1 MQTLPPV
8 PQTLKAP
15 NTPQS
20 VPSDKAT
27 NKSPE
32 AAPDKFDKILQREV
46 SETPNKQEAPQNTT
60 KTDSSKSSDSSK
72 PSAESSHDSSD
83 TTASEQSTNSTVDSV
98 LATTETKY
106 QFDQALY
113 PIDIAALNT
122 NPLVPAPIMSA
133 ELSTTSVLSDESIAD
148 DGKSPRSMLSFL
160 DPTMLQKSLP
170 QSIVNE
176 NYFANNTP
184 TDLLQSF
191 DPANSADFSKLL
203 PTGIGVGGDKTFAAQ
218 LDQSL
223 PTSPIESP
231 DHPLANTNTLS
242 PLAPIHANNVPTHDI
257 RVDATVG
264 QPKWG
269 NEFAQKIVW
278 MNSQQQQVAE
288 IHLNPAN
295 LGPVEVML
303 SITQDQATAQFISP
317 HASVREAIQDALPRL
332 KEMLADNGIQL
343 GNVTVGAESFQQEH
357 KQQQGYDSLKY
368 PSDRTAMGGTETS
381 SKNEIIHSVPIRHQ
395 GIVNTFA

>member
-15 NTPQS
+15 NTSQS

-83 TTASEQSTNSTVDSV
+83 TTTASEQSTNSAVDSV

-113 PIDIAALNT
+113 PVDIALNA
-122 NPLVPAPIMSA
+122 NPLVPALIMSA
-133 ELSTTSVLSDESIAD
+133 ELSTISAPVLNNESIAD
-148 DGKSPRSMLSFL
+148 DGKSPQSTLSFL
-160 DPTMLQKSLP
+160 NPAMLQKSLP
-170 QSIVNE
+170 QSIVDE
-176 NYFANNTP
+176 NHFARNTP

-191 DPANSADFSKLL
+191 DPANSADFSKLF
-203 PTGIGVGGDKTFAAQ
+203 PAGADKTFAAQ
-218 LDQSL
+218 FDQSL

-231 DHPLANTNTLS
+231 DHPLANTNAPP
-242 PLAPIHANNVPTHDI
+242 PLVPIHANNIPTHDI
-257 RVDATVG
+257 RVDTTVG

-303 SITQDQATAQFISP
+303 SITQDQATAQFTSP
-317 HASVREAIQDALPRL
+317 HASVREAIQEALPRL
-332 KEMLADNGIQL
+332 KEMLADSGIQL

-357 KQQQGYDSLKY
+357 KQQQGYDSLKN
-368 PSDRTAMGGTETS
+368 PSNRTTMGGTETS
-381 SKNEIIHSVPIRHQ
+381 SKNEIIHSVPIRHHQ